1 MHAKHSNWTCIGK
14 HYLTIIDNMYDQHY
28 FACSSSSLVGLN
40 LHGKITAFYMSAL
53 DKWSYFSSMFSI
65 NSYQELLDVGLF
77 ANGNLQ
83 FNKKVITV

>member
-28 FACSSSSLVGLN
+28 FACSSSCLVGLN
-40 LHGKITAFYMSAL
+40 LYVKMTAFYISAL
-53 DKWSYFSSMFSI
+53 DKWSYGVSMFSI
-65 NSYQELLDVGLF
+65 NSYQELLEVRLF

-83 FNKKVITV
+83 FN